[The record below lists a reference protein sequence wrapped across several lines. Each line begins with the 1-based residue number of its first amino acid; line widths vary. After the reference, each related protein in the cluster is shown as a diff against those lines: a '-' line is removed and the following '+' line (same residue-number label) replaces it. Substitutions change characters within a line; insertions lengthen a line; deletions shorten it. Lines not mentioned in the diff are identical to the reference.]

1 MSVVPIP
8 SSPADLELIE
18 RLKRQLQY
26 AQLKIQLLEERLR
39 WLRLEKYG
47 ASGERLSDAQ
57 LDLFEPKLA
66 DEDGPPIEV
75 KCDATTPRTTP
86 SRKHPGRQEL
96 PEYLPREERVL
107 ACPPD
112 QRMCKKCG
120 KEMTVIGYEQSSQ
133 LDVAPAKYFVLVT
146 KREKRACKACEEE
159 GVVEAPLP
167 LRIIEKSLASDSVV
181 VDTIVRKYCDHIPLH
196 RQSAILE
203 REAGLTISRATLDGW
218 TLKVGELLIPVVA
231 AMRRE
236 LLGGDYIQ
244 ADETPVAVQS
254 HEGRGRNHQSY
265 LWLFGRPG
273 GTVVFD
279 FRMGRGR
286 EGPKQF
292 LGQFEGILQTDGY
305 AAYQQVGGPKMVHA
319 ACWAHARR
327 LFFEAV
333 QLCPK
338 DPIATGIVV
347 HMDDLFAIDAE
358 ARRRGLNIGDRDRLR
373 QHRAIPLLQAIREKI
388 ETAQYAAL
396 PASTLG
402 KACRYTVGLWRKL
415 TEFLKHPILELSNN
429 LAENSMRP
437 VALGRKNWLH
447 VGSPQA
453 GPKIAAILSVVESCR
468 RLRIPART
476 YLSKILPGLSNTSIH
491 RLSALMPS
499 AWTVSACQAR

>member
-1 MSVVPIP
+1 VFVAPIP

-18 RLKRQLQY
+18 KLKRQLQY

-39 WLRLEKYG
+39 LLRLEKYG
-47 ASGERLSDAQ
+47 PSGETLSDAQ
-57 LDLFEPKLA
+57 MDLFKSDLDHRKGLEA
-66 DEDGPPIEV
+66 AEV
-75 KCDATTPRTTP
+75 RPEATVRCNKASRT
-86 SRKHPGRQEL
+86 HPGRQEL
-96 PEYLPREERVL
+96 PGHLPRVVRVL
-107 ACPPD
+107 VCPPD
-112 QRMCKKCG
+112 QRVCKKCG
-120 KEMTVIGYEQSSQ
+120 KEMIVIGYEESCQ
-133 LDVAPAKYFVLVT
+133 LDVLPVKYFVVVT
-146 KREKRACKACEEE
+146 KREKRACKGCEEQ

-167 LRIIEKSLASDSVV
+167 SRIIEKSLAADSVV
-181 VDTIVRKYCDHIPLH
+181 IDTIVHKYCDHTPLH
-196 RQSAILE
+196 RQSSILQ
-203 REAGLTISRATLDGW
+203 REAGLRISRATLDGW
-218 TLKVGELLIPVVA
+218 TLKVGEMLIPLVA

-236 LLGGDYIQ
+236 LLGAHYIQ
-244 ADETPVAVQS
+244 ADETPVDVQL

-265 LWLFGRPG
+265 LWLYGRPE

-305 AAYQQVGGPKMVHA
+305 VGYEQVGGPKMVHA

-333 QLCPK
+333 QLYPK
-338 DPIATGIVV
+338 DPMATAIVA
-347 HMDDLFAIDAE
+347 HIDDLFAIDAE
-358 ARRRGLNIGDRDRLR
+358 ARRLGLNVGERDLSR
-373 QHRAIPLLQAIREKI
+373 QRTAVSILGAIHEKI
-388 ETAQYAAL
+388 ETALSVTL
-396 PASTLG
+396 PASALG
-402 KACRYTVGLWRKL
+402 KACRYALGLWKKL

-429 LAENSMRP
+429 QAENSMRP

-476 YLSKILPGLSNTSIH
+476 YLSKVLPGLSNRSIH
-491 RLSALMPS
+491 RLSDLTPS
-499 AWTVSACQAR
+499 AFARSAIV